1 MISSGFNLSGI
12 LIAILAY
19 AVPVAIV
26 LFAAYWVIRSAVGSA
41 LKRHQYW
48 LDTRNAPTGGMGL
61 PPDVD
66 T

>member
-19 AVPVAIV
+19 AVPAAIV

-48 LDTRNAPTGGMGL
+48 LDTRSAPGGGVGI
-61 PPDVD
+61 PPEID